1 MTRDV
6 KKEDKRIVKTKKA
19 VKDALLNL
27 LAQKDFKQIT
37 ITDLAREAGINRAT
51 FYMHFNSTHDVV
63 SAIGVDISNTV
74 IDCLQ
79 QFDTTQFYKNSL
91 DVLYM
96 ISKNLSGLKV
106 SRAFI
111 DYASSGWLLNKLKA
125 RMIRSV
131 YAKMR
136 SLYPEAN
143 EGKLYC
149 TVTFT
154 IAGLMESYM
163 LWFTDEEK
171 RVSLHE
177 LADLMSVYLEQA
189 YNFMSATPKKPT
201 RI

>member
-1 MTRDV
+1 MTID
-6 KKEDKRIVKTKKA
+6 KKEDKRVVKTKKA
-19 VKDALLNL
+19 VKDALLRL
-27 LAQKDFKQIT
+27 LAQKDFKQIS

-51 FYMHFNSTHDVV
+51 FYMHFTSTHDVV

-74 IDCLQ
+74 IECLNK
-79 QFDTTQFYKNSL
+79 FDTKQFYKNSL

-96 ISKNLSGLKV
+96 IAKSLEGLQIP
-106 SRAFI
+106 RAFT

-131 YAKMR
+131 YTTMR
-136 SLYPEAN
+136 DLYPDVN

-171 RVSLHE
+171 KVSLHE

-189 YNFMSATPKKPT
+189 YNFISSNPKKPD
-201 RI
+201 RL

>member
-1 MTRDV
+1 MTID
-6 KKEDKRIVKTKKA
+6 KKEDKRVVKTKKA
-19 VKDALLNL
+19 VKDALLRL
-27 LAQKDFKQIT
+27 LAQKDFKQIS

-51 FYMHFNSTHDVV
+51 FYMHFTSTHDVV

-74 IDCLQ
+74 IECLNK
-79 QFDTTQFYKNSL
+79 FDTKQFYKNSL

-96 ISKNLSGLKV
+96 IAKSLEGLQIP
-106 SRAFI
+106 RAFT

-131 YAKMR
+131 YTTMR
-136 SLYPEAN
+136 DLYPDVN

-171 RVSLHE
+171 KISLHE

-189 YNFMSATPKKPT
+189 YNFISSNPKKPD
-201 RI
+201 RL